1 MLIVFRYCKTEN
13 MVEKNCKKILLWAD
27 EKKVSMV
34 ENSIKKVICKCGLS
48 EKQKMILALGIYLLY
63 ATTSVNFRFFTLL
76 NHLGSERRK

>member
-1 MLIVFRYCKTEN
+1 MLIVFRYYKTEN
-13 MVEKNCKKILLWAD
+13 MVEKNCQKILLWAD

-34 ENSIKKVICKCGLS
+34 ENSIKKVICEYGLS
-48 EKQKMILALGIYLLY
+48 DKRKMILALGIYFLY